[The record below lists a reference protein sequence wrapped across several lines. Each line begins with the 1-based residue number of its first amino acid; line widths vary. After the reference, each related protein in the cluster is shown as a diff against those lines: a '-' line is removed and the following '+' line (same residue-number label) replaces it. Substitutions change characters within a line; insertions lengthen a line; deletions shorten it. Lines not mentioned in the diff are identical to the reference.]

1 MSTHC
6 AALRRMAIDSNTLQH
21 AATHC
26 TALRH
31 TAIDCNTLQRQVVFE
46 NYTSLLQKS
55 PIKETIFCPIKET
68 IFKFRP
74 SLVRSLQRARLCHT
88 HGNTLQH
95 TATHCNTLQHT
106 ATHCNTLRRI
116 APHANWL
123 QHTTTP
129 SLVQSLQRARSCHTH
144 EWIIMSRLCQG
155 RKEATFPRQISIRV
169 LDTHKSQQPT
179 ILSRV

>member
-106 ATHCNTLRRI
+106 APHCTTRQLVATHHNAKSCSKFAKGSFVSHAWVNHHVTLVSG
-116 APHANWL
+116 A
-123 QHTTTP
+123 
-129 SLVQSLQRARSCHTH
+129 QRSD
-144 EWIIMSRLCQG
+144 
-155 RKEATFPRQISIRV
+155 FP
-169 LDTHKSQQPT
+169 PT
-179 ILSRV
+179 NIYTCTRYS